1 MRTPSTLRV
10 ILAHLALVLITIV
23 TLYPVLQVVKMALDP
38 SGDFSMGISPIP
50 EDVSLENFKNVV
62 STADEKGSLFT
73 DQLINSLIVSVATSI
88 VGVTLAA
95 TAAYAMSR
103 WDFPGKN
110 QAMGAFLVTQM
121 FPGVVMAIPL
131 YILLDT
137 FQLLDSLTGL
147 VLVYAT
153 TSVPFSVWTLKG
165 YFDTLPVALEEA
177 ALLDGCSRWM
187 IFRKIVLPLARP
199 ALAVVALFSFLT
211 AWNEFI
217 LAATFMN
224 DPHSYTLPVV
234 LQGYVTD
241 YSTQWGNFAA
251 GSLLVSLPVIVLFF
265 ALQKHFV
272 EGLTAG
278 GVKG

>member
-1 MRTPSTLRV
+1 VRKPSKIKV
-10 ILAHLALVLITIV
+10 MLAHAALVLITII
-23 TLYPVLQVVKMALDP
+23 TLYPVLWVLKMALEP
-38 SGDFSMGISPIP
+38 SQSFSMGISPIP
-50 EDVSLENFKNVV
+50 SDISLDNFRTVISTSDAEGALFPRQLWNSLVVSL
-62 STADEKGSLFT
+62 
-73 DQLINSLIVSVATSI
+73 ATS
-88 VGVTLAA
+88 VLGVSLAA

-131 YILLDT
+131 YILLDQ
-137 FQLLDSLTGL
+137 FHLLDSLTGL

-211 AWNEFI
+211 AWNEYI

-224 DPHSYTLPVV
+224 DPHAYTLPIV
-234 LQGYVTD
+234 LQSYVTD
-241 YSTQWGNFAA
+241 YGTEWGNFAA
-251 GSLLVSLPVIVLFF
+251 GSILVSLPVVILFF